1 MINLIGI
8 KYKVFKLDE
17 VDRKIIARLQIDGRA
32 SVTTLAGFLRLARG
46 TVQNRLTRLINS
58 RTIKRFTIDLN
69 TLETDEL
76 VRAVM
81 MIEVR
86 GNTAN
91 SVQKSLQ
98 RMPEVS
104 ALHRTCGVWDLV
116 VELETTSLYEFDGV
130 LARIRELTGVS
141 NSETCPLLRRV
152 G

>member
-1 MINLIGI
+1 MTR
-8 KYKVFKLDE
+8 LDDI
-17 VDRKIIARLQIDGRA
+17 DRKIIARLQIDGRA
-32 SVTTLAGFLRLARG
+32 TVTTLAGVLELARG
-46 TVQNRLTRLINS
+46 TVQTRLTRLIDS

-69 TLETDEL
+69 TLEANEL

-91 SVQKSLQ
+91 AVQKALK

-116 VELETTSLYEFDGV
+116 VELETTSLYEFDSV
-130 LARIRELTGVS
+130 LSRIRELPGIS

-152 G
+152 S

>member
-1 MINLIGI
+1 MTR
-8 KYKVFKLDE
+8 LDDI
-17 VDRKIIARLQIDGRA
+17 DRKIIARLQIDGRA
-32 SVTTLAGFLRLARG
+32 TVTTLAGVLELARG
-46 TVQNRLTRLINS
+46 TVQTRLTRLIDS

-69 TLETDEL
+69 TLEANEL

-81 MIEVR
+81 MIEIR

-91 SVQKSLQ
+91 AVQKALK

-116 VELETTSLYEFDGV
+116 VELETTSLYEFDSV
-130 LARIRELTGVS
+130 LSRIRELPGVS

-152 G
+152 S

>member
-1 MINLIGI
+1 MIR
-8 KYKVFKLDE
+8 LDDI
-17 VDRKIIARLQIDGRA
+17 DRKIIARLQIDGRA
-32 SVTTLAGFLRLARG
+32 TVTTLAGVLELARG
-46 TVQNRLTRLINS
+46 TVQTRLARLIDS

-69 TLETDEL
+69 TLEANEL

-91 SVQKSLQ
+91 AVQKALK

-116 VELETTSLYEFDGV
+116 VELETTSLYEFDSV
-130 LARIRELTGVS
+130 LSRIRELPGVS

-152 G
+152 S

>member
-46 TVQNRLTRLINS
+46 TVQSRLTRLINN

-116 VELETTSLYEFDGV
+116 VELETISLYEFDGV

>member
-1 MINLIGI
+1 MTR
-8 KYKVFKLDE
+8 LDDI
-17 VDRKIIARLQIDGRA
+17 DRKIIARLQIDGRA
-32 SVTTLAGFLRLARG
+32 TVTTLAGVLELARG
-46 TVQNRLTRLINS
+46 TVQTRLARLIDS

-69 TLETDEL
+69 TLEANEL

-91 SVQKSLQ
+91 AVQKALK

-116 VELETTSLYEFDGV
+116 VELETTSLYEFDSV
-130 LARIRELTGVS
+130 LSRIRELPGVS

-152 G
+152 S

>member
-1 MINLIGI
+1 MTR
-8 KYKVFKLDE
+8 LDDI
-17 VDRKIIARLQIDGRA
+17 DRKIIARLQIDGRA
-32 SVTTLAGFLRLARG
+32 TVTTLAGVLELARG
-46 TVQNRLTRLINS
+46 TVQTRLTRLIDS

-69 TLETDEL
+69 TLEANEL

-91 SVQKSLQ
+91 AVQKALK

-116 VELETTSLYEFDGV
+116 VELETTSLYEFDSV
-130 LARIRELTGVS
+130 LSRVREFPGVS
-141 NSETCPLLRRV
+141 NSETCPFLRRV
-152 G
+152 S

>member
-1 MINLIGI
+1 MT
-8 KYKVFKLDE
+8 KLDDI
-17 VDRKIIARLQIDGRA
+17 DRKIIARLQIDGRA
-32 SVTTLAGFLRLARG
+32 TVTTLAGVLELARG
-46 TVQNRLTRLINS
+46 TVQTRLTRLIDS

-69 TLETDEL
+69 TLEANEL

-81 MIEVR
+81 MIEIR

-91 SVQKSLQ
+91 AVQKALK

-116 VELETTSLYEFDGV
+116 VELETTSLYEFDSV
-130 LARIRELTGVS
+130 LSRIRELPGVS

-152 G
+152 S

>member
-1 MINLIGI
+1 M
-8 KYKVFKLDE
+8 FKIDDI
-17 VDRKIIARLQIDGRA
+17 DRQIIARLQIDGRA
-32 SVTTLAGFLRLARG
+32 TVTTLAAVLGLARG
-46 TVQNRLTRLINS
+46 TVQARLSRLISS

-69 TLETDEL
+69 TLETNEL

-86 GNTAN
+86 GNTAE
-91 SVQKSLQ
+91 SVQKALQ

-116 VELETTSLYEFDGV
+116 VELETTSLHEFDGV
-130 LARIRELTGVS
+130 LSRIRELTGVS

-152 G
+152 S

>member
-1 MINLIGI
+1 MTR
-8 KYKVFKLDE
+8 LDDI
-17 VDRKIIARLQIDGRA
+17 DRKIIARLQIDGRA
-32 SVTTLAGFLRLARG
+32 TVTTLAGVLELARG
-46 TVQNRLTRLINS
+46 TVQTRLTRLIDS

-69 TLETDEL
+69 TLEANEL

-91 SVQKSLQ
+91 AVQKALK

-116 VELETTSLYEFDGV
+116 VELETNSLYEFDSV
-130 LARIRELTGVS
+130 LSRIRELPGVS
-141 NSETCPLLRRV
+141 NSETCPFLRRV
-152 G
+152 S

>member
-1 MINLIGI
+1 MTR
-8 KYKVFKLDE
+8 LDDI
-17 VDRKIIARLQIDGRA
+17 DRKIIARLQIDGRA
-32 SVTTLAGFLRLARG
+32 TVTTLAGVLELARG
-46 TVQNRLTRLINS
+46 TVQTRLTRLIDS

-69 TLETDEL
+69 TLEANEL

-91 SVQKSLQ
+91 AVQKALK

-116 VELETTSLYEFDGV
+116 VELETTSLYEFDSV
-130 LARIRELTGVS
+130 LSRIRELPGVS
-141 NSETCPLLRRV
+141 NSETCPFLRRV
-152 G
+152 S

>member
-1 MINLIGI
+1 M
-8 KYKVFKLDE
+8 FKIDDI
-17 VDRKIIARLQIDGRA
+17 DRQIIARLQIDGRA
-32 SVTTLAGFLRLARG
+32 TVTTLAAVLGLARG
-46 TVQNRLTRLINS
+46 TVQARLSRLISS

-69 TLETDEL
+69 TLETNEL

-86 GNTAN
+86 GNTAE
-91 SVQKSLQ
+91 SVQKALQ

-116 VELETTSLYEFDGV
+116 VELATTSLYEFDGV
-130 LARIRELTGVS
+130 LSRIRELTGVS

-152 G
+152 S

>member
-1 MINLIGI
+1 MT
-8 KYKVFKLDE
+8 KLDDI
-17 VDRKIIARLQIDGRA
+17 DRKIIARLQIDGRA
-32 SVTTLAGFLRLARG
+32 TVTTLAGVLELARG
-46 TVQNRLTRLINS
+46 TVQTRLTRLIDS

-69 TLETDEL
+69 TLEANEL
-76 VRAVM
+76 VRAMM

-91 SVQKSLQ
+91 AVQKALK

-116 VELETTSLYEFDGV
+116 IELETTSLYEFDSV
-130 LARIRELTGVS
+130 LSRIRELPGVS

-152 G
+152 S

>member
-1 MINLIGI
+1 MTR
-8 KYKVFKLDE
+8 LDDI
-17 VDRKIIARLQIDGRA
+17 DRKIIARLQIDGRA
-32 SVTTLAGFLRLARG
+32 TVTTLAGVLELARG
-46 TVQNRLTRLINS
+46 TVQTRLTRLIDS

-69 TLETDEL
+69 TLEANEL

-91 SVQKSLQ
+91 AVQKALK

-116 VELETTSLYEFDGV
+116 VELETTSLYEFDSV
-130 LARIRELTGVS
+130 LSLIRELPGIS

-152 G
+152 S

>member
-1 MINLIGI
+1 MT
-8 KYKVFKLDE
+8 KLDDI
-17 VDRKIIARLQIDGRA
+17 DRKIIARLQIDGRA
-32 SVTTLAGFLRLARG
+32 TVTTLAGVLELARG
-46 TVQNRLTRLINS
+46 TVQTRLTRLIDS

-69 TLETDEL
+69 TLEANEL

-86 GNTAN
+86 GNTTNA
-91 SVQKSLQ
+91 VQKALK

-116 VELETTSLYEFDGV
+116 VELETTSLYEFDSV
-130 LARIRELTGVS
+130 LSRIRELPGVS

-152 G
+152 S

>member
-1 MINLIGI
+1 MTR
-8 KYKVFKLDE
+8 LDDI
-17 VDRKIIARLQIDGRA
+17 DRKIIARLQIDGRA
-32 SVTTLAGFLRLARG
+32 TVTTLAGVLELARG
-46 TVQNRLTRLINS
+46 TVQTRLTRLIDS

-69 TLETDEL
+69 TLEANEL

-91 SVQKSLQ
+91 AVQKALK

-116 VELETTSLYEFDGV
+116 VELETTSLYEFDSV
-130 LARIRELTGVS
+130 LSRVREFPGVS

-152 G
+152 S

>member
-1 MINLIGI
+1 MTR
-8 KYKVFKLDE
+8 LDDI
-17 VDRKIIARLQIDGRA
+17 DRKIIARLQIDGRA
-32 SVTTLAGFLRLARG
+32 TVTTLAGVLELARG
-46 TVQNRLTRLINS
+46 TVQTRLTRLIDS

-69 TLETDEL
+69 TLEANEL

-91 SVQKSLQ
+91 AVQKALK

-116 VELETTSLYEFDGV
+116 VELETTSLYEFDSV
-130 LARIRELTGVS
+130 LSLIRELPGIS

-152 G
+152 SCTAAR